1 MMTPVFITGNEHK
14 AKQLNDW
21 LGIVIQHQ
29 KVDLDEIQSLD
40 LKEVVDHK
48 ARQAYNVVRQPV
60 LVEDVAM
67 TFTAFN
73 QLPGPFVKWFEKGS
87 SLETMCHMLDGF
99 DDRNAAAHTM
109 YGLYD
114 GKTLQTFEG
123 IMRGKIAPIPRGSS
137 GFGFDSIFIL
147 DGQTL
152 TRAELDDET
161 YARTSYRQEA
171 LAKLRQYL
179 QKT

>member
-1 MMTPVFITGNEHK
+1 MITPIFITGNEHK

-21 LGIVIQHQ
+21 LGIAVPHQ
-29 KVDLDEIQSLD
+29 KVDLDEIQSLE
-40 LKEVVDHK
+40 LKEVVEHK
-48 ARQAYNVVRQPV
+48 AKQAFDVVKQPV

-67 TFTAFN
+67 VFTAFK

-87 SLETMCHMLDGF
+87 SLETMCRMLDGF
-99 DDRNAAAHTM
+99 DDRSAEARTM

-114 GKTLQTFEG
+114 GESLQIFEG
-123 IMRGKIAPIPRGSS
+123 SMHGTIANTPRGTS

-147 DGQTL
+147 DGQTQ
-152 TRAELDDET
+152 TRAELDAEV

-171 LAKLRQYL
+171 LAKLREYL

>member
-1 MMTPVFITGNEHK
+1 MISPVFITGNKHK

-21 LGIVIQHQ
+21 LGITIPHQ

-40 LKEVVDHK
+40 LREVVEHK
-48 ARQAYNVVRQPV
+48 ARQAYEFVRQPV

-67 TFTAFN
+67 TFTALN
-73 QLPGPFVKWFEKGS
+73 QLPGPLVKWFEKGS
-87 SLETMCHMLDGF
+87 SLESMCHMLDGF
-99 DDRNAAAHTM
+99 ADRSAEAHTM

-114 GKTLQTFEG
+114 GDELHIFEG
-123 IMRGKIAPIPRGSS
+123 VMHGSISKLPRGSG
-137 GFGFDSIFIL
+137 GFGFDSIFVL

-152 TRAELDDET
+152 TRAELDDAT

-171 LAKLRQYL
+171 LAKLREYL

>member
-1 MMTPVFITGNEHK
+1 MITPVFITGNEHK

-21 LGIVIQHQ
+21 LGVAIPHQ
-29 KVDLDEIQSLD
+29 KIDLDEIQSLD
-40 LKEVVDHK
+40 LYDVVEHK
-48 ARQAYNVVRQPV
+48 ARQAYDVVKQPV

-99 DDRNAAAHTM
+99 VDRSAVAHTM

-114 GKTLQTFEG
+114 GETLHVFEG
-123 IMRGKIAPIPRGSS
+123 VMHGMIAAMPRGNS

-152 TRAELDDET
+152 TRAELDGET

-171 LAKLRQYL
+171 LAKLREYL

>member
-1 MMTPVFITGNEHK
+1 MITPIFITGNEHK

-21 LGIVIQHQ
+21 LGIAIQHQ
-29 KVDLDEIQSLD
+29 KVDLDEIQSLE
-40 LKEVVDHK
+40 LREVVEHK
-48 ARQAYNVVRQPV
+48 AKQAFDVVKQPV

-67 TFTAFN
+67 VFTAFK

-87 SLETMCHMLDGF
+87 SLETMCRMLDGF
-99 DDRNAAAHTM
+99 DDRSAEAHTM

-114 GKTLQTFEG
+114 GETLQVFEG
-123 IMRGKIAPIPRGSS
+123 NMRGTIVNTPRGTS

-147 DGQTL
+147 DGQTQ
-152 TRAELDDET
+152 TRAELDAET
-161 YARTSYRQEA
+161 YASTSYRQEA
-171 LAKLRQYL
+171 LAKLREYL